1 MNNAIIEIKLTF
13 MNSNKIK
20 KKQIQSLV
28 SRTNCVTSYK
38 TNSITTVNTFT
49 IIIPSLA
56 RHFPNPLGERR

>member
-13 MNSNKIK
+13 MNSTKIK
-20 KKQIQSLV
+20 EKQIQSLV

-49 IIIPSLA
+49 IIIPA